1 MTKPFCDWLCQ
12 DTNAVDAFSNE
23 DREEEFEKDQMMK
36 LKAADCMAVTSMSL
50 PCLIIP
56 FCCISSCVK
65 EDALCNLPDARKLSE
80 KEAKPYIGELQGG
93 RQNIMIMINLGCRW
107 LDYLNESVYAPNH

>member
-12 DTNAVDAFSNE
+12 DANAVDAFSN
-23 DREEEFEKDQMMK
+23 EEEFEKDQMMK

-56 FCCISSCVK
+56 FCCISSCVR
-65 EDALCNLPDARKLSE
+65 EEALRNPPDARRLSE
-80 KEAKPYIGELQGG
+80 EKVKPYMDGLQGG
-93 RQNIMIMINLGCRW
+93 WQKC
-107 LDYLNESVYAPNH
+107 V